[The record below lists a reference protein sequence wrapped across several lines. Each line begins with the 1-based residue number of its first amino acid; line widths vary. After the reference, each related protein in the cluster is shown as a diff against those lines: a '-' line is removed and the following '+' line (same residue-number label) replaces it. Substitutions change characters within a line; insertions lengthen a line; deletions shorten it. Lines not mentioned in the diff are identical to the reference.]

1 MAEYETKEVY
11 FTEYCKKCIFKD
23 TDEVEEPCNECL
35 TQGWNEHSH
44 KPIKFKE
51 DKR

>member
-11 FTEYCKKCIFKD
+11 FSDYCKKCIHAKD
-23 TDEVEEPCNECL
+23 EETEEPCNSCL
-35 TQGWNEHSH
+35 THGWNENSH

-51 DKR
+51 DK